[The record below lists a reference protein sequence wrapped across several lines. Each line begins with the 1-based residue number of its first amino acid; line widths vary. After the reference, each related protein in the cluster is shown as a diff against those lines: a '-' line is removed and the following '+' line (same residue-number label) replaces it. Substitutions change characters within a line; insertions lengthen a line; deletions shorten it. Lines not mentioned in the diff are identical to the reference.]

1 MDLSIGSRTDVGPR
15 KMNQDHH
22 GWWPELG
29 LFVVA
34 DGMGGHNAG
43 EVASHLA
50 VETIYSFIKESA
62 GATDITWPF
71 GIEVKYSIDLNR
83 LLTAVRLA
91 NRKIY
96 DEGIKSAELNGM
108 GTTVVAALVGGVGG
122 DRLTLVSVGDSRI
135 YRFRRGV
142 LEQLTKDDTWLAS
155 VLGEKQA
162 EEADPLHPLRHV
174 LTSVVGTKDDVKP
187 GAREEQLVPGDRFV
201 MCTDGVHGR
210 LDSAALTSVLSGSP
224 SAAEGAANLVHEA
237 ITRGSTDNATAL
249 VFNVT

>member
-1 MDLSIGSRTDVGPR
+1 MDLTIGSRTDVGPR

-22 GWWPELG
+22 GWWPDLG

-43 EVASHLA
+43 EVASQLA
-50 VETIYSFIKESA
+50 VETIHSFIAESA
-62 GATDITWPF
+62 ASTDITWPF
-71 GIEVKYSIDLNR
+71 GLEVKDSIELNR
-83 LLTAVRLA
+83 LNTAVRLA

-96 DEGIKSAELNGM
+96 SEGTRSPELNGM
-108 GTTVVAALVGGVGG
+108 GTTVVAALVGG
-122 DRLTLVSVGDSRI
+122 DRITLVSVGDSRI
-135 YRFRRGV
+135 YRFRSGA

-155 VLGEKQA
+155 VLGQKQA
-162 EEADPLHPLRHV
+162 EAADPLHPLRHV

-187 GAREEQLVPGDRFV
+187 GSREEQLVSGDTFV

-210 LDSAALTSVLSGSP
+210 LDSAALTSVLSESTT
-224 SAAEGAANLVHEA
+224 AAEGAANLVHEA

-249 VFNVT
+249 VISVS

>member
-1 MDLSIGSRTDVGPR
+1 MELTVGSRTDVGPR

-22 GWWPELG
+22 GSWPDLG

-50 VETIYSFIKESA
+50 VETIRSFIAESA
-62 GATDITWPF
+62 SSADITWPF
-71 GIEVKYSIDLNR
+71 GLEVKNSIDTNR
-83 LLTAVRLA
+83 LTTAVRLA

-96 DEGIKSAELNGM
+96 HEGTKSPDLSGM
-108 GTTVVAALVGGVGG
+108 GTTVVAALVAG
-122 DRLTLVSVGDSRI
+122 DRITIVSVGDSRI
-135 YRFRRGV
+135 YRLRSGA

-162 EEADPLHPLRHV
+162 EDADPAHPLRHV

-187 GAREEQLVPGDRFV
+187 GSREEQLVPGDRFV
-201 MCTDGVHGR
+201 LCTDGVHGK
-210 LDSAALTSVLSGSP
+210 LDSAALTTLLATAST
-224 SAAEGAANLVHEA
+224 AADGAATLVSEA
-237 ITRGSTDNATAL
+237 ITRGTSDNATAL
-249 VFNVT
+249 VINVS